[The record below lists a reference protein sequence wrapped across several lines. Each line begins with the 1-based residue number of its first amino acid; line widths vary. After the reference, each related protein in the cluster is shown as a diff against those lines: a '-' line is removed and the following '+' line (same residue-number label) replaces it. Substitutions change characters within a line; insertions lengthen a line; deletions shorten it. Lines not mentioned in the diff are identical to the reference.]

1 MITLVS
7 FLLAVIGLFLIA
19 LTQKRPRT
27 SLVKSA
33 SIKRAQ
39 IKTYRILA
47 SMLLTISFLL
57 VIEYEGWSFG
67 VIVWGTLISVA
78 GISVSFSIALVGSIL
93 QGTVRK

>member
-39 IKTYRILA
+39 IETYRILA

-57 VIEYEGWSFG
+57 VIAYEAWSFG

>member
-7 FLLAVIGLFLIA
+7 FLLAVIGFFLIA
-19 LTQKRPRT
+19 LIQKRPRT
-27 SLVKSA
+27 SMGKSVPA
-33 SIKRAQ
+33 KRAQ

>member
-39 IKTYRILA
+39 IETYRILA

-57 VIEYEGWSFG
+57 VIAYEGWSFG

-78 GISVSFSIALVGSIL
+78 GISVSFFIALVGSIL
-93 QGTVRK
+93 QGTV